1 MQELNKDEHHEQGQQ
16 QQGSEKGSDVDI
28 AMKEKEE
35 LLLKQ
40 EEKINALQVII
51 ELGSPVLET
60 QSAVCC
66 SLMKQHPPSK
76 SAHTLLLA
84 HKLYSTN
91 WLVSPISTIT
101 QLTHMH
107 TSTLVSCP
115 DPTQLMGGEGS
126 GVTSPNP

>member
-1 MQELNKDEHHEQGQQ
+1 MQELNKDEHHEQGQQQQ

-66 SLMKQHPPSK
+66 SLVKQHPPSK

-84 HKLYSTN
+84 HELYVANTAPIG
-91 WLVSPISTIT
+91 WCHQLVPSLS
-101 QLTHMH
+101 
-107 TSTLVSCP
+107 
-115 DPTQLMGGEGS
+115 
-126 GVTSPNP
+126 